1 MKTELP
7 GDPQEPERTSPAVP
21 GGDKAQPWELI
32 DVGRYR
38 PRRIRG
44 SCVGRELG

>member
-1 MKTELP
+1 MDTT
-7 GDPQEPERTSPAVP
+7 RTSDAEASQRESSPSGAAPA
-21 GGDKAQPWELI
+21 WEMI
-32 DVGRYR
+32 ESGRYR

>member
-1 MKTELP
+1 MDMTSFNLSDNEPIAASLP
-7 GDPQEPERTSPAVP
+7 DQEPIA
-21 GGDKAQPWELI
+21 PWEE
-32 DVGRYR
+32 VAEGRFR

>member
-1 MKTELP
+1 MDATSFDLETNEPIAALP
-7 GDPQEPERTSPAVP
+7 ADADPA
-21 GGDKAQPWELI
+21 AWEE
-32 DVGRYR
+32 VEAGRFR